1 MTRLAFRTA
10 LALAEWL
17 APDGVGEALAGDL
30 LERHATRRW
39 GGWHAL
45 CELLRSLP
53 ALLGWRIRRAG
64 PVAMGAAGLAF
75 VGTRLATSAFWGYLL
90 SQVPLRADHSPGVAQ
105 HIVFLLLQFGAGALA
120 VAIVIAR
127 RHSIPGGRCT

>member
-30 LERHATRRW
+30 LERHATRHW

-53 ALLGWRIRRAG
+53 ALLGWRIRSAG
-64 PVAMGAAGLAF
+64 PAAMDAAGLAF

-90 SQVPLRADHSPGVAQ
+90 YRKCHSGPTTRPVSPSTSCSSCSSS
-105 HIVFLLLQFGAGALA
+105 V
-120 VAIVIAR
+120 
-127 RHSIPGGRCT
+127 